1 MICISYCTSSSTIWP
16 VFSLFLIFF
25 RLVSRAFSRL
35 KEKRNMRNMK
45 NIDYVAAYAMRHND
59 TRGWEHYYH
68 WRFEIPIGWKVSKY
82 GVFSGLYFPAF
93 GLNISPYPVQMR
105 ENMDQKK
112 LSMWT
117 RFTQWMPK
125 LNKEGKFC
133 SLLDNDNFVILC

>member
-45 NIDYVAAYAMRHND
+45 NVDYVAAYAMRHND

-68 WRFEIPIGWKVSKY
+68 WRFEIPIGWKVSNY

-93 GLNISPYPVQMR
+93 GLNTERHVRIQSKCGKIRTRKNSVLGHFSRSEQFR
-105 ENMDQKK
+105 KIRKVNWL
-112 LSMWT
+112 LS
-117 RFTQWMPK
+117 
-125 LNKEGKFC
+125 E
-133 SLLDNDNFVILC
+133 

>member
-59 TRGWEHYYH
+59 TRGWERYYH

-93 GLNISPYPVQMR
+93 GLNTERYGVSLRIHSECGKIQ
-105 ENMDQKK
+105 
-112 LSMWT
+112 T
-117 RFTQWMPK
+117 RKNSVLGHFSRNVPSVV
-125 LNKEGKFC
+125 
-133 SLLDNDNFVILC
+133 SLLYQQ